1 MQIMRYTF
9 FIGCNIPPR
18 VPHYE
23 LSARA
28 VSDKLDIELVD
39 IPDFGCCGY
48 PMRNTDF
55 KAYILFSARNI
66 ALAET
71 KGLDLL
77 TLCKC
82 CFGSL
87 KKADHLLKEDTLLRD
102 EINAILAKEGLAYN
116 GSLEVK
122 HFLSVLYHDIGMT
135 ALKPKITRSFKDLKI
150 ATHHGC
156 HALRPSDVMQFD
168 DPVAPVLFDQL
179 VEATGAESVD
189 WPLKLQCC
197 GAPQMGIND
206 ALSMDLTQKKIVDAQ
221 QAGGDYLCAACPWCQ
236 MQFDRVQQMMNPR
249 PGTNHHLP
257 SIIFPQLLGLVMGI
271 DPEAL
276 GMDMNEIDIRTVEKY
291 LSGEK
296 NVN

>member
-1 MQIMRYTF
+1 MKYTL

-28 VSDKLDIELVD
+28 VSDRLGVELVD

-71 KGLDLL
+71 KGQDLL

-87 KKADHLLKEDTLLRD
+87 KKADHLLKKDALLRD
-102 EINAILAKEGLAYN
+102 EINAILAKEGLAYK

-122 HFLSVLYHDIGMT
+122 HFLSVLYRDIGIA

-150 ATHHGC
+150 ATHYGC

-189 WPLKLQCC
+189 WPLKLECC

-206 ALSMDLTQKKIVDAQ
+206 ELSTDLTRKKIVDAQ

-236 MQFDRVQQMMNPR
+236 LQFDRGQQMMNPR
-249 PGTNHHLP
+249 PGANHHLP

-271 DPEAL
+271 DPKAL
-276 GMDMNEIDIRTVEKY
+276 GMDMNQIDVRTVEAY
-291 LSGEK
+291 LSGEE